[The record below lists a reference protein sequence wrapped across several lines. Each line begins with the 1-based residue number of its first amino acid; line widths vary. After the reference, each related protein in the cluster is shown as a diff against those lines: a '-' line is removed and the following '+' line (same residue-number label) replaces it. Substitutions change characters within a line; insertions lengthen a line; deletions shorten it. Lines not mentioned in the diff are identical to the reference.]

1 MSIPRIPQSLKGTLF
16 TTDFLSEGIQSFP
29 EWTEFIEKAK
39 SLREALIEIYDPL
52 TRQTTPNEAVTC
64 DTVIIPTLNLLD
76 WTSILSQQTL
86 ASRGRADVPDY
97 VLFPDESAYVSA
109 AEAVTELNAYETGA
123 VVVEAKRWDR
133 PLDKRSRRR
142 SESRTPSSQ
151 MLRYLRRI
159 DDLTSGGLRYGILS
173 NGRVWRLYWS
183 GSRFV
188 SEDFLEIDIF
198 EVIGLSET
206 DLFELSPDEQIHWLA
221 VFIGVFSKS
230 SFVPKGT
237 ERQTLH
243 DRARKTAS
251 YYEERVTK
259 QLSTSVFR
267 DVYPAL
273 AKAIFAQAPDEDL
286 DAIRDTTLVCL
297 YRLLFILYAED
308 RDLLP
313 INTKRYQQYSMR
325 DQVRK
330 PVGDAI
336 DAEQALGS
344 VGSKYWSATRTL
356 FKMIDKGEPEVGLP
370 PYNGGLFNQAAHQLL
385 SSVDIPDNAFA
396 PIIDALS
403 YSRIDG
409 KRRYINYRNL
419 SVQQL
424 GAVYERL
431 LSYRFKMDGED
442 LAVTLDSFARKSS
455 GSYYTPDNLVG
466 FIVDQTLSD
475 HIKAAQTNFSN
486 AVATSKDGS
495 DLLNYDPAQTILSL
509 KVCDPAM
516 GSGHFLVN
524 LVDWLTDTSL
534 AAMAEAEAEADK
546 HDFDYHS
553 PVITEIE
560 RIRSTILT
568 HANQEGWVIDE
579 SQLEDRHIVRRMVL
593 KRCIYGVDKN
603 PMAVEL
609 AKVSLWLHT
618 FTVGAPLSFLDHHLR
633 AGDSLFG
640 GQLKETVNSI
650 SKFGG
655 SLTTSEIVRKAV
667 GAAAAMGR
675 VERST
680 DAEIAEAKESAK
692 IYAGVRAMLSEVD
705 ALMCFIHALKW
716 IKPDKEQTAALKNF
730 FGGHFG
736 NPEDI
741 LAGKSSLKRPPK
753 KASEDLMRKQRDL
766 STDYAIVSELI
777 KISTK
782 LNNEEIF
789 FNWQTEF
796 PGVWTIDEITLEPSG
811 GFDAVVGNPPW
822 EKMKLDQKQWFSERF
837 PQIAEA
843 SNKSERESLIKKL
856 QTSDP
861 ELYNSFTDA
870 YDRSMDSLRVAR
882 TGGGYP
888 KTGSGDLNFYAL
900 FVEKSESITS
910 SNGIVGLLTPVGVG
924 TDMSMSVFFGSIS
937 KASRLGA
944 FLSFENKGKWLFED
958 VHAEDQPTFILFGG
972 RTRTYSDFTFATK
985 LHSLPTPKDDRIV
998 RLDSGACQRLNPN
1011 TGTVPMFRD
1020 PGSLPLVERMY
1031 KTGAAFCENGLSP
1044 IWPVRFSR
1052 DFDMTNQS
1060 DLFKREDQLAAEG
1073 AFLLEGGNYGTKDG
1087 DYFPLYEGK
1096 SITLHNHRYSSVT
1109 RTGNLSGQGKTIKA
1123 SDEELSDPNFVTTP
1137 WYWIHERELTE
1148 VGPYVLG
1155 FNDVANTNNRRTVI
1169 TAIVPKAGYGNKL
1182 PLLRQDTGVTALEV
1196 SLMAANLGSI
1206 PLDFVAR
1213 QKIQSRNLNKYI
1225 LDQLPIIPLETIKSQ
1240 NFGPKSAADIVAD
1253 AILELSYNSHAM
1265 RQYAKEMK
1273 YIDEDGEAKP
1283 PVAWNIEKRV
1293 YLTAKLDAV
1302 FFHLY
1307 KIIDPVDVDYIF
1319 STFPKI
1325 EADDIEE
1332 FGYYRTRDL
1341 TKSWINA
1348 LAAGRPDAKVTV
1360 NPS

>member
-1 MSIPRIPQSLKGTLF
+1 MLNPRIPQSLKGTLF
-16 TTDFLSEGIQSFP
+16 TTDFLSDGIQSFA
-29 EWTEFIEKAK
+29 EWSEFVDQAK
-39 SLREALIEIYDPL
+39 SLRNALIDIYEPL
-52 TRQTTPNEAVTC
+52 TRQSTPNEAVTC
-64 DTVIIPTLNLLD
+64 DTVIIPTLNLLG
-76 WTSILSQQTL
+76 WNSILSQQTL

-97 VLFPDESAYVSA
+97 VLFPDEIAYTTA

-159 DDLTSGGLRYGILS
+159 DDLTSGSLRYGVLS
-173 NGRVWRLYWS
+173 NGRIWRLYWS

-188 SEDFLEIDIF
+188 SEDFLELDVL
-198 EVIGLSET
+198 ELLGLNQT
-206 DLFELSPDEQIHWLA
+206 DLFKLSSEEQIHWLA
-221 VFIGVFSKS
+221 VFIGIFSRA
-230 SFVPKGT
+230 SFVHTGT
-237 ERQTLH
+237 QRRTLH
-243 DRARKTAS
+243 ERARETAA

-273 AKAIFAQAPDEDL
+273 AKAIFAQAPEEDL
-286 DAIRDTTLVCL
+286 DTIRDTTLVCL

-344 VGSKYWSATRTL
+344 IGSKYWSATRTL

-409 KRRYINYRNL
+409 ERRYINYRNL

-431 LSYRFKMDGED
+431 LSYRFKMKGDD

-466 FIVDQTLSD
+466 FIVDQTLND
-475 HIKAAQTNFSN
+475 HIKAAQANFSK
-486 AVATSKDGS
+486 AVAQSKDGS
-495 DLLNYDPAQTILSL
+495 DLIHYDPAQAILSL

-568 HANQEGWVIDE
+568 HAGDEGWVIDE

-633 AGDSLFG
+633 SGDSLFG
-640 GQLKETVNSI
+640 GQLKETVNTI
-650 SKFGG
+650 SKYGG
-655 SLTTSEIVRKAV
+655 SLTTSEIVRKAI
-667 GAAAAMGR
+667 GAASAMGR

-692 IYAGVRAMLSEVD
+692 IYAGVRAMLLEVD

-716 IKPDKEQTAALKNF
+716 IKPDKEQISALKNF

-753 KASEDLMRKQRDL
+753 RASEDLMRKQRDL
-766 STDYAIVSELI
+766 SSDYATVSELI
-777 KISTK
+777 KVSNK
-782 LNNEEIF
+782 LNMEEIF

-796 PGVWTIDEITLEPSG
+796 PGVWTIDEITLEASG

-822 EKMKLDQKQWFSERF
+822 EKMKLDQKQWFSERV
-837 PQIAEA
+837 PEIASA
-843 SNKSERESLIKKL
+843 SKADERQSMIEQLKV
-856 QTSDP
+856 TTP
-861 ELYNSFTDA
+861 ALYNEFAVA
-870 YDRSMDSLRVAR
+870 YERSMDSLRVAR
-882 TGGGYP
+882 TGGDYP
-888 KTGSGDLNFYAL
+888 KTGSGDLNLYSV
-900 FVEKSESITS
+900 FVERSAEIIKP
-910 SNGIVGLLTPVGVG
+910 NGIVGLLTPVGVG
-924 TDMSMSVFFGSIS
+924 TDKSMAKFFGSLT
-937 KASRLGA
+937 KAARLAA
-944 FLSFENKGKWLFED
+944 FLSFENKGKWLFDD
-958 VHAEDQPTFILFGG
+958 VHSEDQPTFILYGG
-972 RTRTYSDFTFATK
+972 KTRLYDSFSFATK
-985 LHSLPTPKDDRIV
+985 LHSLPNSNDDRIMQ
-998 RLDSGACQRLNPN
+998 LDAGACHRLNPN
-1011 TGTVPMFRD
+1011 TGTAPMFRD
-1020 PGSLPLVERMY
+1020 PASLPLINKMY
-1031 KTGAAFCENGLSP
+1031 KSGSVLNSTDGRSA
-1044 IWPVRFSR
+1044 WPVRYAT
-1052 DFDMTNQS
+1052 DFHMTNQS
-1060 DLFKREDQLAAEG
+1060 GLFKRQDQLLEDG
-1073 AFLLEGGNYGTKDG
+1073 AFPLENGNYGMSDG
-1087 DYFPLYEGK
+1087 DFFPLYEGK
-1096 SITLHNHRYSSVT
+1096 SITLHNHRYASVT
-1109 RTGNLSGQGKTIKA
+1109 RSGNLSGQGKTIKTT
-1123 SDEELSDPNFVTTP
+1123 DEEMNDPVFVATP
-1137 WYWIHERELTE
+1137 WYWIHEQELKG
-1148 VGPYVLG
+1148 VQPYVLG
-1155 FNDVANTNNRRTVI
+1155 FNDIANTNNRRTVI
-1169 TAIVPKAGYGNKL
+1169 AAIVPKAGYGNTL
-1182 PLLRQDTGVTALEV
+1182 PVLRQNKGVGAIEV

-1206 PLDFVAR
+1206 TLDFVAR
-1213 QKIQSRNLNKYI
+1213 QKIQSRHLNKYI
-1225 LDQLPIIPLETIKSQ
+1225 LDQLPVIPLKTFKSRK
-1240 NFGPKSAADIVAD
+1240 FGTKSAAKIVSD
-1253 AILELSYNSHAM
+1253 AILKLTYNSHAM
-1265 RQYAKEMK
+1265 SDFAKDMGAV
-1273 YIDEDGEAKP
+1273 DDNGVVKP
-1283 PVAWNIEKRV
+1283 PFEWDPEQRI
-1293 YLTAKLDAV
+1293 YLSAKLDAI

-1307 KIIDPVDVDYIF
+1307 KITDSADIDYIF

-1325 EADDIEE
+1325 EADDVEK
-1332 FGYYRTRDL
+1332 FGYYRTREL

-1348 LAAGRPDAKVTV
+1348 LAAGRPDAKIKV
-1360 NPS
+1360 NPL